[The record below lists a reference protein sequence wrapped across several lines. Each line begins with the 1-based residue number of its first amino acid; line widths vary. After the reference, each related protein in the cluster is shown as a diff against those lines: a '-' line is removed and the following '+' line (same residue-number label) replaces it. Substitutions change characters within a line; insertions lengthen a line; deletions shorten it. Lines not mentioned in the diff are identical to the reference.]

1 MPTSWRRPGST
12 SPKRSRTELC
22 AGARRPPAHREPAV
36 RACTAGWCLPVGF
49 TRPAGLAYSARHV
62 TRIDTKRLADFSENL
77 RLLCSYTRSVSHVCR
92 HLDINRQ
99 QFARYLNGETLPS
112 SHNIRKICDFFGV
125 EEEEIFLPAARF
137 RPLVSAR
144 PAGRAPAPTH
154 VVDSLEL
161 PFAEGV
167 AGALRYVGH
176 YFRYL
181 RSIEYP
187 GAIIKAAVKIHA
199 RDDKVRVKAIERLK
213 PESAHGGRFE
223 TFKYAGELLLLT
235 DRLFMVETDVLLRN
249 SITETILYPTHKHP
263 MKLIYGEAFG
273 ISSGPSREPY
283 MTPIVYE
290 FLGLQ
295 PDLRAMLRACR
306 LYPEQSPAIDERVR
320 NFVLRRERE

>member
-1 MPTSWRRPGST
+1 V
-12 SPKRSRTELC
+12 
-22 AGARRPPAHREPAV
+22 A
-36 RACTAGWCLPVGF
+36 
-49 TRPAGLAYSARHV
+49 
-62 TRIDTKRLADFSENL
+62 RIDTKRLADFSENL

-125 EEEEIFLPAARF
+125 EETEIFLPAGKF

-144 PAGRAPAPTH
+144 PAPRHAPAAT
-154 VVDSLEL
+154 VVDALEL
-161 PFAEGV
+161 PSAEGV
-167 AGALRYVGH
+167 AGALRYVGY

-199 RDDKVRVKAIERLK
+199 GDDKVRVKAIERLK
-213 PESAHGGRFE
+213 PEGTAARRFD
-223 TFKYAGELLLLT
+223 TFKYSGELLLLT

-263 MKLIYGEAFG
+263 MKLLYGEAFG

-290 FLGLQ
+290 FLGQQ
-295 PDLRAMLRACR
+295 PDLREMLRACG
-306 LYPEQSPAIDERVR
+306 LYPDQSAAIDDRVR
-320 NFVLRRERE
+320 AFVLRRQRD